1 MATTYRLDGDV
12 AVVTI
17 DRPDKFNAVDPATS
31 RSLISHVEQAGDEAR
46 ALVLTGEGRAFSS
59 GVDLLSLKEEYDR
72 GEPDLAATIRDV
84 FNPIIEALHGARV
97 PTIGAIN
104 GAAAGAGMG
113 IALACDLRVVHADA
127 YFMSAFIN
135 VAVIPDS
142 GTPWS
147 LPRLVGLSRAME
159 IAYSGRRVPADE
171 AVEIGL
177 AHRSSE
183 RNVVDDAIAWGA
195 ELADGPTAAYVA
207 TRQLLDFGSSHAL
220 PEVLAEEMRL
230 QGEMGLRPEHL
241 EAVTA
246 FLEKRKPRFRG
257 LGS

>member
-17 DRPDKFNAVDPATS
+17 DRPDKFNAIDLDTS
-31 RSLISHVEQAGDEAR
+31 RSIIGHVGRAGDEAR

-59 GVDLLSLKEEYDR
+59 GVDLFSLKEEYDR
-72 GEPDLAATIRDV
+72 GEPDLAGTIRDV
-84 FNPIIEALHGARV
+84 FNPIIEALHAARV
-97 PTIGAIN
+97 PTICAVN

-113 IALACDLRVVHADA
+113 IALACDLRVVDAGA

-159 IAYSGRRVPADE
+159 IAYSGRRVPAAE
-171 AVEIGL
+171 ALEIGL
-177 AHRSSE
+177 AHRISDGS
-183 RNVVDDAIAWGA
+183 VVDEAVAWGA

-207 TRQLLDFGSSHAL
+207 TRQLLDFGSSNPL
-220 PEVLAEEMRL
+220 PDVLAEVMRV

-241 EAVTA
+241 EAVSA
-246 FLEKRKPRFRG
+246 FLEKRDPDFRG
-257 LGS
+257 L